1 MKNSV
6 NHVHIDMYFLLI
18 NGFTDKHEA
27 QVYTT
32 DYEYAPRRYS

>member
-6 NHVHIDMYFLLI
+6 NHAYIDMYFLLI
-18 NGFTDKHEA
+18 NGFTDKHGA
-27 QVYTT
+27 QVYIT